1 MRSISL
7 FYFMA
12 LWDSKGS
19 AGTMSADMVARA
31 GPSGVRSD
39 GSERALGRIPSVII
53 FCMTKLQIPILFEN
67 EDVLVVDK
75 PSGLAV
81 HGSDRS
87 EQYTLADW
95 FVENYPQVADVGEP
109 LVLTTGKVIRRG
121 GIVHRLD
128 ADTSGVIILAKT
140 QEAYEHLKKQFHDR
154 LTKKVYNAFV
164 YGNVRNDRGIIN
176 RPIGK
181 SRRDPR
187 LRTAMRG
194 ARGLM
199 REAVTHYRVL
209 ARVARLESVQ
219 GGATYLE
226 LRPKTGRTHQIRV
239 HMQSMNHPVVADP
252 LYAPEKPAILGFNRL
267 ALHAR
272 QLTIELPNGEE
283 RVFEAP
289 LPDDFVKAEGEMGKN
304 W

>member
-1 MRSISL
+1 
-7 FYFMA
+7 
-12 LWDSKGS
+12 
-19 AGTMSADMVARA
+19 MS
-31 GPSGVRSD
+31 
-39 GSERALGRIPSVII
+39 
-53 FCMTKLQIPILFEN
+53 KLQIPVIFEN
-67 EDVLVVDK
+67 SDVLVVDK

-95 FVENYPQVADVGEP
+95 FVEHYPQVADVGEP

-176 RPIGK
+176 RSIGK

-199 REAVTHYRVL
+199 RDAVTHYRVL
-209 ARVARLESVQ
+209 ARVARLPSTELRTGGPVQ

-239 HMQSMNHPVVADP
+239 HMQSMNHPVIADP
-252 LYAPEKPAILGFNRL
+252 LYAPDKPAVLGFARL

-272 QLTIELPNGEE
+272 QLTIELPDGSEHT
-283 RVFEAP
+283 FEAP
-289 LPDDFVKAEGEMGKN
+289 LPEDFVRAGEEMKDNG
-304 W
+304 